1 MDDFGLEL
9 TPMMQRTATILVLT
23 LGLVALGA
31 PAQATREVPSDAE
44 IRRILIE
51 RIDKYRQSVG
61 IVVGVIE
68 PRGRRVV
75 AYGNLASG
83 DPRPLNGDTVFEIG
97 SITKLFT
104 SLLLADMAERNEVA
118 LADPV
123 AKYLPATVKVPER
136 RAEQITLEDLATHK
150 SGLPRMPAN
159 VDPRDPGNP
168 FAEYSVEQLY
178 GFLSSYQ
185 LPRDIGERFEY
196 SNIGGALLGHALA
209 QRAGVNYETLVQNRI
224 TQPLG
229 MKSTRV
235 TLTPDMKSRLA
246 LGHAYALE
254 PTPNWDLGALGAA
267 GALRSTA
274 NDLLTFLSAN
284 LGYTKTPLSQSMAA
298 MLKVRRD
305 RDRGTIGLGWFLD
318 LRGGLE
324 IISHSGSTG
333 GYQSYIG
340 YDPKARIGVVV
351 LSNSGTGVGMNDIGI
366 HLLDPR
372 VPLLDSAFLAPPKPR
387 KESAVDPKLL
397 ESYVGRYRFP
407 SSQLASI
414 TRDGGHLL
422 LQGDGDVKIAFYP
435 ENDQDFFAKIM
446 DAQMTF
452 NIDSQGRVKE
462 LIFRRSGSELQ
473 VLRID

>member
-1 MDDFGLEL
+1 MDNLGLEL
-9 TPMMQRTATILVLT
+9 TPMIKRIITALILT
-23 LGLVALGA
+23 LTLVAQGA
-31 PAQATREVPSDAE
+31 SAQATREVPSDAE
-44 IRRILIE
+44 ILKILVE
-51 RIDKYRQSVG
+51 RVDKYRQSVG

-68 PRGRRVV
+68 PRGRRVI
-75 AYGNLASG
+75 AYGNLANG

-118 LADPV
+118 LDDPV
-123 AKYLPATVKVPER
+123 AKFLPATVKVPER

-150 SGLPRMPAN
+150 SGLPRMPGN
-159 VDPRDPGNP
+159 VDPGDPGNP
-168 FAEYSVEQLY
+168 FKEYSVNQLY
-178 GFLSSYQ
+178 AFLSSYQ

-209 QRAGVNYETLVQNRI
+209 ERAGVNYEALVENRI

-229 MKSTRV
+229 MKSTRI
-235 TLTPDMKSRLA
+235 TLTAEMKDRLA
-246 LGHAYALE
+246 VGHAYALE

-274 NDLLTFLSAN
+274 NDLLTFLSAH
-284 LGYTKTPLSQSMAA
+284 LGYTKTPLSRSMAA

-324 IISHSGSTG
+324 IISHTGSTG

-351 LSNSGTGVGMNDIGI
+351 LSNSGTGVIMDDIGL
-366 HLLDPR
+366 HLLNPR
-372 VPLLDSAFLAPPKPR
+372 IPLLEGELLTPQKSR
-387 KESAVDPKLL
+387 KESAIDPKLL
-397 ESYVGRYRFP
+397 ETYVGRYRFP
-407 SSQLASI
+407 SSQLASV
-414 TRDGGHLL
+414 TREGGHLL

-452 NIDSQGRVKE
+452 NTDSQGRVKE
-462 LIFRRSGSELQ
+462 LIFRRSGLELQ
-473 VLRID
+473 VTRVE